1 MNEIKPVLRNQAFWE
16 NLYFYQKAKAL
27 YSITFYF
34 AHKYLVRGDRTIDQM
49 IQAARSG
56 KQNIVEGSADGASS
70 TEMELKLLTV
80 ARASIK
86 ELREDY
92 EDYLNVRRLKIWD
105 SSHPNFNSMLE
116 YCRTHNQPAEYEVF
130 LPRLTDEKIANMS
143 LTLCHMVDKMML
155 TYQAKLEKRFVE
167 EGGIRE
173 RMTAARLGYR
183 NQQRQIIS
191 SLNQTIQKLQ
201 LENQQLMAR
210 IAYLERLLN
219 TFQPLQGPQCP
230 QGF

>member
-1 MNEIKPVLRNQAFWE
+1 MTEIKPILRKQAFWE

-27 YSITFYF
+27 YSITYHF

-70 TEMELKLLTV
+70 SEMELKLLTV
-80 ARASIK
+80 ARGSIK

-92 EDYLNVRRLKIWD
+92 EDYLNVRGLKIWD
-105 SSHPNFNSMLE
+105 AAHPSFNRMLE
-116 YCRTHNQPAEYEVF
+116 YCRTHNQPADYEPF

-155 TYQAKLEKRFVE
+155 TYQSNLEKRFVE

-183 NQQRQIIS
+183 NQQKQTIIS
-191 SLNQTIQKLQ
+191 LKQTITQLQ
-201 LENQQLMAR
+201 QENQQLMAR
-210 IAYLERLLN
+210 IAFLERQLN
-219 TFQPLQGPQCP
+219 NNQPS
-230 QGF
+230 